1 VLDAKALVGES
12 PRWNP
17 VDQALWWVD
26 IYEPSL
32 NRFDPVSGKV
42 HKYAMPEHIGCF
54 SFTRS
59 GRIIAGMKSGIAFID
74 LDPTVK
80 IERVFDLNPHQS
92 GIVSMTAAAIQAAV
106 SGPAVSW
113 RGWSAGS
120 ARYTASIRR
129 DAARG

>member
-1 VLDAKALVGES
+1 VEQVRCVLDSKALVGES

-32 NRFDPVSGKV
+32 NRFDPVSGKAR
-42 HKYAMPEHIGCF
+42 KYAMPEHIGCF

-59 GRIIAGMKSGIAFID
+59 GQIIARIKAGIA
-74 LDPTVK
+74 
-80 IERVFDLNPHQS
+80 
-92 GIVSMTAAAIQAAV
+92 SMTAAAIQAAV

-113 RGWSAGS
+113 KGWSAGS
-120 ARYTASIRR
+120 ARYTASIPR
-129 DAARG
+129 DVARN